1 MTIVVEPLEAWTRAE
16 RRLSPG
22 HAAALAETGVVRV
35 SPLGEPD
42 LWRLEPDSRIG
53 VLVGDGWEVRIKPR
67 LDIPC
72 LYFLLA
78 YAFDRDGW
86 RNHEADFSQAKDV
99 VSALAAGFA
108 LHAERA
114 LHRGVLRGYV
124 HVDEQRHDL
133 RGRVRFA
140 DQLARVPG
148 MALPLEV
155 SYDDFVVDI
164 LENRLVRTAAE
175 VLLRLPRLPPRVRTR
190 LMRIRALLE
199 DVAILTNPRSAQ
211 APPITR
217 LNERY
222 SAALALAELI
232 LRATS
237 LNAERGEISSS
248 SFIFDM
254 NQVFEDFLTR
264 ALEDALRHRG
274 GWLRPQFRTHLA
286 EGRALTVKPDITWW
300 RNGRCR
306 AVVDAKYKAI
316 ANDVMPNGDAYQ
328 MLAYCISLGIR
339 RGFLVYAK
347 QAGERATDYVIRRHG
362 YVLSVRAVDVELG
375 PRALLAQVD
384 RLAREIVADLP
395 SARAAA

>member
-1 MTIVVEPLEAWTRAE
+1 VRIVEPLEAWTPAD
-16 RRLSPG
+16 RRLAPE

-35 SPLGEPD
+35 SPLGEPE
-42 LWRLEPDSRIG
+42 LWRLEPGSHIG

-67 LDIPC
+67 RLNIPC

-78 YAFDRDGW
+78 YAFDREGW
-86 RNHEADFSQAKDV
+86 RNLEAEFETADDV

-108 LHAERA
+108 LHAEGA
-114 LHRGVLRGYV
+114 LHRGILRGYV
-124 HVDEQRHDL
+124 QVEEQRHDL

-164 LENRLVRTAAE
+164 LENRLLRTAAE
-175 VLLRLPRLPPRVRTR
+175 VLLRVLRLPGNVRTR

-199 DVAILTNPRSAQ
+199 DVTIVTDPRNAK
-211 APPITR
+211 APLITR

-237 LNAERGEISSS
+237 LNAERGDVSSA
-248 SFIFDM
+248 SFVFDM

-264 ALEDALRHRG
+264 ALEDALRYRG
-274 GWLRPQFRTHLA
+274 GWLRPQFWTHLA
-286 EGRALTVKPDITWW
+286 EEDALPVRPDITWW
-300 RNGRCR
+300 CGGRCR

-316 ANDVMPNGDAYQ
+316 ANDVIPNGDAYQ
-328 MLAYCISLGIR
+328 MLAYCIALGIP

-347 QAGERATDYVIRRHG
+347 QSGEPAGDHVIRRHG
-362 YVLSVRAVDVELG
+362 YVVSVRSVDVELR
-375 PRALLAQVD
+375 PPDVLAQVG
-384 RLAREIVADLP
+384 RLADEIVGDLP
-395 SARAAA
+395 SVVVAA

>member
-1 MTIVVEPLEAWTRAE
+1 VTVVLELQAWTRAE
-16 RRLSPG
+16 RRLSAE
-22 HAAALAETGVVRV
+22 HAAALHGTGVVRV
-35 SPLGEPD
+35 SPLGETD
-42 LWRLEPDSRIG
+42 LWQLEPDSRVG
-53 VLVGDGWEVRIKPR
+53 VLVGNGWEVRIRPR

-86 RNHEADFSQAKDV
+86 RNIEAEFAQAEDV

-164 LENRLVRTAAE
+164 PENRLVRTAAE
-175 VLLRLPRLPPRVRTR
+175 VLLRVPRLPPAVRTR

-199 DVAILTNPRSAQ
+199 DVAIITDPRSAK

-222 SAALALAELI
+222 GAALALAELI
-232 LRATS
+232 LHATS
-237 LNAERGEISSS
+237 LNAERGEVSSA
-248 SFIFDM
+248 SFVFDM

-264 ALEDALRHRG
+264 ALEDALRYRG
-274 GWLRPQFRTHLA
+274 GWLRPQYRTKLA
-286 EGRALTVKPDITWW
+286 PSIPVRPDITWW
-300 RNGRCR
+300 CNGRCR

-316 ANDVMPNGDAYQ
+316 ASDVMPNGDAYQ
-328 MLAYCISLGIR
+328 MLAYCIALGIR

-347 QAGERATDYVIRRHG
+347 QAGEHVADHVIRRHG
-362 YVLSVRAVDVELG
+362 YVISIRSIDVELK
-375 PRALLAQVD
+375 PEALLAQVD
-384 RLAREIVADLP
+384 RLAEEIAGASLVQI
-395 SARAAA
+395 AA